1 MGRDP
6 MAPGRGRRVARTMN
20 EESSPTR
27 TSPLYLWVASLLR
40 DSIEAG
46 ELAPNASVPS
56 ERALSEQYG
65 ISRMTARHALETLMH
80 EGYVCRDAR
89 RGTFVAE
96 PRLHFSVGSFTQ
108 IMAAGD
114 HVPGCEVLTAETL
127 TPDPLVSEM
136 LHLPSGGRI
145 HLVQRLRS
153 AEGEPI
159 AIENIHLSAERFP
172 DLLDFD
178 LTSSLWEI
186 LRSHYGV
193 HPTKAD
199 ARVIAVT
206 LDRFEAET
214 LKAKAGSP
222 AIALTRTVYGAEGE
236 VVELARDVYRGDRA
250 EFHVTAPVDARLPAT
265 RRV

>member
-1 MGRDP
+1 
-6 MAPGRGRRVARTMN
+6 MN

-56 ERALSEQYG
+56 ERALSERYG

-153 AEGEPI
+153 AEASRSPSRTSTCRRSASPI
-159 AIENIHLSAERFP
+159 FWIS
-172 DLLDFD
+172 
-178 LTSSLWEI
+178 T
-186 LRSHYGV
+186 
-193 HPTKAD
+193 
-199 ARVIAVT
+199 
-206 LDRFEAET
+206 
-214 LKAKAGSP
+214 SP
-222 AIALTRTVYGAEGE
+222 ARSGRSCGRTTVCTPP
-236 VVELARDVYRGDRA
+236 RP
-250 EFHVTAPVDARLPAT
+250 TPASS
-265 RRV
+265 R